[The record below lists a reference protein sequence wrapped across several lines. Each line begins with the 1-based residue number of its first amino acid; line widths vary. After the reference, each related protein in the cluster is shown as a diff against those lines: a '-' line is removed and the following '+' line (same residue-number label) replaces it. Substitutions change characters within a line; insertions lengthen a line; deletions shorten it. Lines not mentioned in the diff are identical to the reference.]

1 MIISYLLGTA
11 FLVKGHLITAG
22 HVVDVKNTYDVSVIE
37 IDEELN
43 GINPSDQLTPVCRK
57 IKSGETLIIKGYPEI
72 DGTRNYTEV
81 KGKFLDYNTSMVG
94 DVATKSLMIQ
104 ATIYGGISGGP
115 VIDSKGYVVGVV
127 HHKGQLT
134 KNNKLID
141 VAFATS
147 WCDVK

>member
-22 HVVDVKNTYDVSVIE
+22 HIVDVKNTYDVSVIE

-43 GINPSDQLTPVCRK
+43 GINSSDELTPKCRK
-57 IKSGETLIIKGYPEI
+57 IKSGETLTIKGYPEI

-94 DVATKSLMIQ
+94 DVATQSLMIQ

-115 VIDSKGYVVGVV
+115 VVDSK
-127 HHKGQLT
+127 
-134 KNNKLID
+134 
-141 VAFATS
+141 
-147 WCDVK
+147 